1 MTDPVVPSGP
11 GSPDRRVT
19 PDGSDRPDAP
29 LPPPPAF
36 QPEPAPPPAPPG
48 PPAATTWSA
57 PSAPPSPLAPT
68 QVEAAAWGTPAPA
81 GSGPE
86 AATPPTGSK
95 PGSRRAGLIAVAI
108 LVVPLALILWAVKDN
123 VAADDLKVGDCFNVP
138 TATTVKTIEHHPC
151 TESHTAEVFH
161 VATYTD
167 SATTY
172 PISLRFDS
180 FANDACTPVFQT
192 YVGADIDSRD
202 DLSVGYFF
210 PTSDG
215 WAKGDRTI
223 TCYVAK
229 ADESAMT
236 TSVKGSGNP

>member
-1 MTDPVVPSGP
+1 
-11 GSPDRRVT
+11 
-19 PDGSDRPDAP
+19 
-29 LPPPPAF
+29 
-36 QPEPAPPPAPPG
+36 
-48 PPAATTWSA
+48 
-57 PSAPPSPLAPT
+57 
-68 QVEAAAWGTPAPA
+68 
-81 GSGPE
+81 
-86 AATPPTGSK
+86 
-95 PGSRRAGLIAVAI
+95 LIAVAI

-172 PISLRFDS
+172 PISLRFNS
-180 FANDACTPVFQT
+180 FANDACAPVFET
-192 YVGADIDSRD
+192 YIGADRASRT

-215 WAKGDRTI
+215 WAGGDRAI
-223 TCYVAK
+223 TCYVSK
-229 ADESAMT
+229 ADKAPMT
-236 TSVKGSGNP
+236 SSLKGSGDQ

>member
-11 GSPDRRVT
+11 GSPDPRVS
-19 PDGSDRPDAP
+19 PEGGGQPMAP
-29 LPPPPAF
+29 EPIVPPP
-36 QPEPAPPPAPPG
+36 
-48 PPAATTWSA
+48 
-57 PSAPPSPLAPT
+57 PLAPT
-68 QVEAAAWGTPAPA
+68 QVEAASWGTPAPT
-81 GSGPE
+81 GSEDAVPVS
-86 AATPPTGSK
+86 PPPTTGSK
-95 PGSRRAGLIAVAI
+95 PSSRRAGLIAVAI

-161 VATYTD
+161 VAKYTD

-180 FANDACTPVFQT
+180 FANDACTPVFET
-192 YVGADIDSRD
+192 YVGADIDSRT

-215 WAKGDRTI
+215 WAGGDRAI

-229 ADESAMT
+229 ADKAPMT
-236 TSVKGSGNP
+236 SSLKGSGNP

>member
-1 MTDPVVPSGP
+1 MTDPIVPSGP
-11 GSPDRRVT
+11 GSPDPHVGT
-19 PDGSDRPDAP
+19 ELDGE
-29 LPPPPAF
+29 PA
-36 QPEPAPPPAPPG
+36 APPPIAPP
-48 PPAATTWSA
+48 A
-57 PSAPPSPLAPT
+57 PLAPT
-68 QVEAAAWGTPAPA
+68 QVEAAAWGTPA
-81 GSGPE
+81 
-86 AATPPTGSK
+86 AAAPGVAVAAPPPTTGSK
-95 PGSRRAGLIAVAI
+95 PNSRRAGLIAVAI

-123 VAADDLKVGDCFNVP
+123 VAADDLKVGDCFNIP

-180 FANDACTPVFQT
+180 FANDACTPVFAT
-192 YVGADIDSRD
+192 YIGADIDSRT

-215 WAKGDRTI
+215 WAGGDRAI

-229 ADESAMT
+229 ADEAPMT
-236 TSVKGSGNP
+236 SSLKGSGNP

>member
-11 GSPDRRVT
+11 GSPDPRVT
-19 PDGSDRPDAP
+19 PDGGDHPEAA

-36 QPEPAPPPAPPG
+36 QPEPAPPPAAPG
-48 PPAATTWSA
+48 PP
-57 PSAPPSPLAPT
+57 PPIAPPPPLAPT
-68 QVEAAAWGTPAPA
+68 QVEALAWSPPSNPDPAAAPPV
-81 GSGPE
+81 S
-86 AATPPTGSK
+86 PPTITGSK
-95 PGSRRAGLIAVAI
+95 PGGRRTGLIVVAI

-123 VAADDLKVGDCFNVP
+123 LAADDLKVGDCFNVP
-138 TATTVKTIEHHPC
+138 TATTVQTIEHHPC

-161 VATYTD
+161 VATFTD

-180 FANDACTPVFQT
+180 FANNACTPVFQT
-192 YVGADIDSRD
+192 YVGADLDARL

-215 WAKGDRTI
+215 WAKGDRGI
-223 TCYVAK
+223 TCYIAK
-229 ADESAMT
+229 ADEAPMT
-236 TSVKGSGNP
+236 SSLKGSGNQ